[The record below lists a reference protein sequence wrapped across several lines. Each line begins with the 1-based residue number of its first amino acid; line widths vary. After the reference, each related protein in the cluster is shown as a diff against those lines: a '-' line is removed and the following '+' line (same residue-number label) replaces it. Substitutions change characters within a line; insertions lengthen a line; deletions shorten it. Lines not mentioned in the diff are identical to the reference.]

1 MKSTGMKAGAHR
13 ARAILERQALREAE
27 MAIDAEGICETCG
40 QKRCGREPHPVLFE
54 ILVALA
60 GVSAVLGLWAMAEAL
75 SRM

>member
-1 MKSTGMKAGAHR
+1 MNAKPAR
-13 ARAILERQALREAE
+13 ARDILERKALREAE
-27 MAIDAEGICETCG
+27 RAIDAEGICETCG

-60 GVSAVLGLWAMAEAL
+60 GVSAVLGLWAMADAL

>member
-1 MKSTGMKAGAHR
+1 MKAGATK
-13 ARAILERQALREAE
+13 ARDIIERKALREAE
-27 MAIDAEGICETCG
+27 QAIDAEGICDTCG

-60 GVSAVLGLWAMAEAL
+60 GVSAVLGLWAMADAL